1 MNTTQKIIKGLA
13 IALAVFIIF
22 NILVA
27 IISFVG
33 AISGITY
40 ISNLFNTQDT
50 ININYDE
57 VFDINKVKRLE
68 LEASF
73 SNVNI
78 IQADVLRVEAQNV
91 TDRFSC
97 NIQGD
102 KLIIKEDKNRG
113 INFSLNSET
122 ESTINIYIPE
132 NTTFNDVE
140 IDFGVGN
147 CNVDYISANNVD
159 ITSGVG
165 NTVIEYLES
174 LNKCDIEL
182 GVGEF
187 EIVESNINN
196 LDFESGMGNY
206 ILNSSITGVGKI
218 ESGIGN
224 GQINLVNFD
233 SNNSKIRIEK
243 GIGNIKI
250 NGEEYS
256 NNQTYGN
263 GKSNIDIK
271 GGMGNI
277 DITVNE

>member
-40 ISNLFNTQDT
+40 ISNLLAPQDT

-68 LEASF
+68 IESGIA
-73 SNVNI
+73 NVNI
-78 IQADVLRVEAQNV
+78 IQSDILRVEALNV
-91 TDRFSC
+91 TDRFYC

-102 KLIIKEDKNRG
+102 KLVIKEEDKKLLNFG
-113 INFSLNSET
+113 ENSQEDTVINL
-122 ESTINIYIPE
+122 YIPE
-132 NTTFNDVE
+132 GTTFNDVE
-140 IDFGVGN
+140 LELGVGN
-147 CNVDYISANNVD
+147 CNVEYISSNNVD
-159 ITSGVG
+159 ITSEVG
-165 NTVIEYLES
+165 NTKIEYLAS

-182 GVGEF
+182 GIGEF
-187 EIVESNINN
+187 EIVESKINN
-196 LDFESGMGNY
+196 LEFESGMGNY
-206 ILNSSITGVGKI
+206 ILNSSISGVAKI

-224 GQINLVNFD
+224 GKINLSDFD
-233 SNNSKIRIEK
+233 INNSKIIIEK
-243 GIGNIKI
+243 GIGNV
-250 NGEEYS
+250 NVNQQEFV

-263 GKSNIDIK
+263 GKNNIDIK

>member
-27 IISFVG
+27 IISFIG

-40 ISNLFNTQDT
+40 VTNFFNTQDT
-50 ININYDE
+50 IKINYDE
-57 VFDINKVKRLE
+57 VFDINKVNRLE
-68 LEASF
+68 IESGI

-78 IQADVLRVEAQNV
+78 IQSDVLRVEAQNV

-102 KLIIKEDKNRG
+102 KLVIKEDEGKG
-113 INFSLNSET
+113 FNFGVNSEK
-122 ESTINIYIPE
+122 EAVINIYIPE
-132 NTTFNDVE
+132 NTTFNEVE
-140 IDFGVGN
+140 LDLGVGN
-147 CNVDYISANNVD
+147 CNVDYISSNNVD

-165 NTVIEYLES
+165 NTVIEYLEA
-174 LNKCDIEL
+174 LNKCEIEL
-182 GVGEF
+182 GIGEF

-224 GQINLVNFD
+224 GQINLTNFD

-243 GIGNIKI
+243 GIGNVEI

-263 GKSNIDIK
+263 GNSKIDIK